1 MKPHRPLGP
10 VVASLLWLATG
21 LALPASAA
29 DEPVPPPKAPK
40 PARDAGEGA
49 GTGAG
54 STTPPAAPKV
64 ERLVDVVRPF
74 AATFGASNADVPKL
88 VSGPK
93 AVAMPNDKSP
103 GRQWVASLGTVT
115 FKVTIADATKLAP
128 ADVFAHVRRLPV
140 PYRRMLEIVSE
151 DGKAGL
157 AVYPE
162 LGGAAA
168 HGSQD
173 YLNVIPQANVFVLVH
188 ECGHVLEQRTTR
200 GAPKTL
206 ETWAEAVAKDRVSV
220 SEYGDTVVH
229 EDLAEFA
236 LVYAICLDAGP
247 ARLDDLRRRSPTRFA
262 QWEHI
267 LEASGAVERPKDAAP
282 KAPNTPKATPR

>member
-1 MKPHRPLGP
+1 MKPLRPRGP

-21 LALPASAA
+21 LAYPTWAA
-29 DEPVPPPKAPK
+29 DEPVPPPKAPR
-40 PARDAGEGA
+40 PARDAGAGA
-49 GTGAG
+49 GAG
-54 STTPPAAPKV
+54 SATPPVAPKV

-74 AATFGASNADVPKL
+74 AATFGAANADVPKL

-93 AVAMPNDKSP
+93 PVAMPNDKSP

-128 ADVFAHVRRLPV
+128 ADVFTHVRRLPV

-188 ECGHVLEQRTTR
+188 ACGHVLEQRTTR

-206 ETWAEAVAKDRVSV
+206 EAWGEAAAKDGVSV

-229 EDLAEFA
+229 EDL
-236 LVYAICLDAGP
+236 
-247 ARLDDLRRRSPTRFA
+247 
-262 QWEHI
+262 
-267 LEASGAVERPKDAAP
+267 
-282 KAPNTPKATPR
+282 

>member
-1 MKPHRPLGP
+1 MKPLRPLGP

-21 LALPASAA
+21 LACPTGAA

-40 PARDAGEGA
+40 APEAGGA
-49 GTGAG
+49 TA
-54 STTPPAAPKV
+54 PEAPAPKV
-64 ERLVDVVRPF
+64 ERLVDFVRPF
-74 AATFGASNADVPKL
+74 AASLGAANTDAPAV

-93 AVAMPNDKSP
+93 PVAMPNDKSP
-103 GRQWVASLGTVT
+103 GKQWIASLGTTT

-128 ADVFAHVRRLPV
+128 ADVFFHLKRLPAT
-140 PYRRMLEIVSE
+140 YRRMLEIVSE
-151 DGKAGL
+151 EGKAGI

-173 YLNVIPQANVFVLVH
+173 YLNVIPQANVFVLLH
-188 ECGHVLEQRTTR
+188 EGGHVLEQRTTR

-206 ETWAEAVAKDRVSV
+206 EAWGEAVAKDRVSV

-236 LVYAICLDAGP
+236 LVYGICLDAG
-247 ARLDDLRRRSPTRFA
+247 ADRLAELRRRSPARYA
-262 QWEHI
+262 QWERI
-267 LEASGAVERPKDAAP
+267 LEASGAVARPKDAATP
-282 KAPNTPKATPR
+282 APTAPNAPKSTPR

>member
-1 MKPHRPLGP
+1 MKPCRLLGP
-10 VVASLLWLATG
+10 VVTSLLWLATG
-21 LALPASAA
+21 LASPASAA
-29 DEPVPPPKAPK
+29 DEPVPAPKAPK
-40 PARDAGEGA
+40 PARDAGAEQ
-49 GTGAG
+49 
-54 STTPPAAPKV
+54 APEAVKI
-64 ERLVDVVRPF
+64 ERLVDFVRPF

-93 AVAMPNDKSP
+93 VVAMPNDKSP

-206 ETWAEAVAKDRVSV
+206 EAWGEAVAKDRVSV

-247 ARLDDLRRRSPTRFA
+247 ARLDDLRQRSPARFA
-262 QWEHI
+262 QWEAI
-267 LEASGAVERPKDAAP
+267 LEASGAKDPAKPTPKPPNAP
-282 KAPNTPKATPR
+282 KSPPR

>member
-1 MKPHRPLGP
+1 MMRAPTLRRRLVPVLLVAEVLFGAGP
-10 VVASLLWLATG
+10 VS
-21 LALPASAA
+21 PASAA

-40 PARDAGEGA
+40 AAPDAG
-49 GTGAG
+49 T
-54 STTPPAAPKV
+54 V
-64 ERLVDVVRPF
+64 ERLVDVVRPW
-74 AATFGASNADVPKL
+74 AATFGASNEDVPEI

-93 AVAMPNDKSP
+93 VVAMPNDKSP
-103 GRQWVASLGTVT
+103 GRQWIARIGATT
-115 FKVTIADATKLAP
+115 FKVTLADATKLAP
-128 ADVFAHVRRLPV
+128 ADVFVHVRRLPR

-151 DGKAGL
+151 EGKAGL
-157 AVYPE
+157 AVYPD

-173 YLNVIPQANVFVLVH
+173 YLTVIPQANVFVLLH

-206 ETWAEAVAKDRVSV
+206 EAWGEAVAKDRVSV
-220 SEYGDTVVH
+220 SEYGDSVVH

-236 LVYAICLDAGP
+236 LVYAIGLDAGP
-247 ARLDDLRRRSPTRFA
+247 ARLEELARRSPTRFA

-267 LEASGAVERPKDAAP
+267 LEASGAVARPKDAATPAPKSPATP
-282 KAPNTPKATPR
+282 KAPDAPKAPPR

>member
-1 MKPHRPLGP
+1 MKSLRPLGP
-10 VVASLLWLATG
+10 VVASLLG
-21 LALPASAA
+21 LAAGLAFPASAA
-29 DEPVPPPKAPK
+29 DEPVPPPNAPKAAPDAGAGKAP
-40 PARDAGEGA
+40 E
-49 GTGAG
+49 
-54 STTPPAAPKV
+54 AAKV
-64 ERLVDVVRPF
+64 ERLVDFVRPF

-93 AVAMPNDKSP
+93 VVAMPNDKSP
-103 GRQWVASLGTVT
+103 GRQWVASIGAVS

-128 ADVFAHVRRLPV
+128 ADVFGHVRRLPA

-206 ETWAEAVAKDRVSV
+206 EAWGEAVAKDRVSV
-220 SEYGDTVVH
+220 SEYGDSVVH

-236 LVYAICLDAGP
+236 LVYAICLDAGS

-267 LEASGAVERPKDAAP
+267 LEASGAVAPTKDAATPAP
-282 KAPNTPKATPR
+282 KAPNAPKSTPR